1 MLLKKGLQNVDI
13 EPLIVVHGYVAKPD
27 HGLEALAKRGLNDL
41 RLFQEHKVFFQAVR
55 QPEFLVSHDVSCQVN
70 GCLHGSLK
78 VEHEDVLNVQGVE
91 GFRLTV
97 RSFLNTFQMPSN
109 GCNFGKNDIAIDH
122 GLSGE
127 QRLFDGFTD
136 LFQVEI
142 GKHCPDLEFACG
154 TRGTFKNDF
163 TIPQDLHT

>member
-70 GCLHGSLK
+70 GWF
-78 VEHEDVLNVQGVE
+78 VERVQFPRAAG
-91 GFRLTV
+91 TTAY
-97 RSFLNTFQMPSN
+97 RS
-109 GCNFGKNDIAIDH
+109 GAAA
-122 GLSGE
+122 LS
-127 QRLFDGFTD
+127 
-136 LFQVEI
+136 I
-142 GKHCPDLEFACG
+142 G
-154 TRGTFKNDF
+154 R
-163 TIPQDLHT
+163 